1 MRREEINM
9 KTVKD
14 NLNVLLEMA
23 LLEVTKIDTE
33 QQNIMNAYAQKQ
45 QEVFD
50 LTMLTEEEVN
60 EMMREEVKDFVER
73 LKQVKQLFHLFP
85 SEFDREIQMDSVPAF
100 HVEKTIKRLDMIS
113 EELASEIIIEL
124 DVEVDKLGVM
134 EDLEGVNRLL
144 NLIDKIEELTDKL
157 LELTAE
163 IEVLL
168 EL

>member
-1 MRREEINM
+1 M
-9 KTVKD
+9 KTVTD

-23 LLEVTKIDTE
+23 LLEVVKIDAE
-33 QQNIMNAYAQKQ
+33 KQNIMNTYVQKQ

-50 LTMLTEEEVN
+50 LTMLTEEEIH
-60 EMMREEVKDFVER
+60 EMMSEEVKGFVDKLE
-73 LKQVKQLFHLFP
+73 QVKQLFQFFP
-85 SEFDREIQMDSVPAF
+85 SDFDREIEMQTVPKF
-100 HVEKTIKRLDMIS
+100 NVQKTIKRLDMIS